1 MGGGGQEGEFIKCAH
16 IHTHTPPPPSL
27 LENQVIALSFFFP
40 LPVFSSAVDKSLLM
54 CWEIVDLWGDEHFAL
69 LC

>member
-1 MGGGGQEGEFIKCAH
+1 MCT
-16 IHTHTPPPPSL
+16 HTHTPPPTPQSSGKSSHSL
-27 LENQVIALSFFFP
+27 VFFFP